1 MVTNIKLNIM
11 KKLSILLVSIIAF
24 SCGEH
29 ENVIYDPN
37 TSSTF
42 TFFDS
47 QTSAIEV
54 LNTDISRSAEITV
67 GVSTLSSS
75 DRTVT
80 LSVNEDLTTADSE
93 SYDVGTEVLIPA
105 NEYFGTVTI
114 TGYPDNL
121 VTAEVVNI
129 VLNIDSV
136 SDGGVTSTGVHS
148 VSLSI
153 ICPVDSAFAV
163 GDYTLTFEGGGI
175 AAAGNAPVWG
185 DGTVVTLSAGA
196 NETGRVFTVGC
207 YPSFEFG
214 QPDTDYGITL
224 LCGLAIL
231 NGEINGTAT
240 GVACSAAGGISLQS
254 TTVNGAFDPT
264 DDSVITLIFAED
276 VGGVSC
282 GAEGLTSYTLTK
294 N

>member
-185 DGTVVTLSAGA
+185 DGTELRDLLYIEDFCEALQIVME
-196 NETGRVFTVGC
+196 NETENYQIYNIGC
-207 YPSFEFG
+207 NEVYSVLDVLDKMKKIANYDAPIEFIKGKPSMIPTRRIDSNKIYDKLGWKATTSLEDGLKLAYEWYLAHKSEF
-214 QPDTDYGITL
+214 
-224 LCGLAIL
+224 
-231 NGEINGTAT
+231 
-240 GVACSAAGGISLQS
+240 
-254 TTVNGAFDPT
+254 
-264 DDSVITLIFAED
+264 
-276 VGGVSC
+276 
-282 GAEGLTSYTLTK
+282 K
-294 N
+294 